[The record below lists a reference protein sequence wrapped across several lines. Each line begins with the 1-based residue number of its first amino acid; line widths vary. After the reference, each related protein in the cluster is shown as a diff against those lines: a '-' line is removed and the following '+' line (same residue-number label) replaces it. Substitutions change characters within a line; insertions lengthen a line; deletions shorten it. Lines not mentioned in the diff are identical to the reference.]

1 MHLKIP
7 KLVKAD
13 QSKVE
18 QTWFSGSM
26 KIPLCS
32 GFSIFQ
38 RGVKRST
45 GCHCAEGTQPLYQ
58 EFPPT
63 LFENKLGYS
72 IIFLINPFPDKS
84 LLLFRQIG
92 IRDACS
98 TVDIFNC
105 CSYLLL
111 SISFVFV
118 CFIRFICFYL
128 LYLFLSASICF
139 TCFKTVL
146 SVCFLPVSICF
157 LSVFNLVYLF
167 FYVIFLSFYLFYLF
181 ISVSD
186 CFSCFISFYLFYHH
200 RMLQMVF

>member
-13 QSKVE
+13 QNRLNRLNKPDFRARWKSHYVQDFPFFNEESNEARAATVLKVH
-18 QTWFSGSM
+18 SHSI
-26 KIPLCS
+26 KI
-32 GFSIFQ
+32 
-38 RGVKRST
+38 
-45 GCHCAEGTQPLYQ
+45 
-58 EFPPT
+58 PPT
-63 LFENKLGYS
+63 LFENILGYS

-139 TCFKTVL
+139 TCFKTV
-146 SVCFLPVSICF
+146 CFYLF
-157 LSVFNLVYLF
+157 LSVFYLCLIWFICFLCYLF
-167 FYVIFLSFYLFYLF
+167 VFLSFLSVYFFFWLFFLFYQCL
-181 ISVSD
+181 SVLSP
-186 CFSCFISFYLFYHH
+186 
-200 RMLQMVF
+200 

>member
-1 MHLKIP
+1 
-7 KLVKAD
+7 
-13 QSKVE
+13 
-18 QTWFSGSM
+18 M

-139 TCFKTVL
+139 TCFKTV
-146 SVCFLPVSICF
+146 CFYLF
-157 LSVFNLVYLF
+157 LSVFYLCLIWFICFLCYLF
-167 FYVIFLSFYLFYLF
+167 VFLSFL
-181 ISVSD
+181 SVYF
-186 CFSCFISFYLFYHH
+186 CF
-200 RMLQMVF
+200 